1 MIVTTCGA
9 DKQGSAAKCINDRQ
23 SGGKV
28 EHSRCEH
35 NSALHQCIQEFK
47 TQLQYNSALHQC
59 SLHHQRLQEFKTQ
72 LQYTTTVHVEE
83 NATLET
89 RCTESVSSKANCTR
103 RRRTPVQRKTVQHS
117 VEHVHCTAVLLHLCS
132 ACGERCEQG
141 TGPTASG
148 GGWSLLGQG
157 KVRGIPEEVPSTWIL
172 KVIL

>member
-1 MIVTTCGA
+1 MT
-9 DKQGSAAKCINDRQ
+9 DNLAAKWSTRGVSIIVHCT
-23 SGGKV
+23 
-28 EHSRCEH
+28 
-35 NSALHQCIQEFK
+35 SAYK
-47 TQLQYNSALHQC
+47 SSKPGTQLQYNSTLHQC

-103 RRRTPVQRKTVQHS
+103 RRRTPVQRRTTVQHS
-117 VEHVHCTAVLLHLCS
+117 VEHVDCTAVLLHLCS